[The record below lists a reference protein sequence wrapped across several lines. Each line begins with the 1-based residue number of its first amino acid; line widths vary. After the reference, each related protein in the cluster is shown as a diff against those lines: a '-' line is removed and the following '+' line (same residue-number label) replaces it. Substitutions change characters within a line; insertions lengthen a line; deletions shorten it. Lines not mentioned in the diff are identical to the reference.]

1 MPPEWNFKYH
11 STETLSLLV
20 TGHIFKAMDNKE
32 ITAMVLI
39 DLSKAFDSICHRTLL
54 LTFQGLGA
62 SIKASKWFESYL
74 TDRMQS
80 TRLGTS
86 PSEELIVTHGV
97 PQGSILRPLMFS
109 LYMNDLPS
117 VVKFPS
123 VDSYVDVTKVYLSFS
138 SKDID
143 SCLTKVTEDLRL
155 IAAWCC
161 TNKLLIDLSKT
172 KFILFGIRELLS
184 KIPDV
189 RVPFLSQ
196 NLAPV
201 PGIKDLSIMLDSN
214 LIFNE
219 HVNTL
224 PSSLISTLCQI
235 SKVRHLFSKSVPFT
249 ILNCLVFGKLFCSST
264 VSSGT
269 LKQNIHKLQLVQKFC
284 CSSIN

>member
-1 MPPEWNFKYH
+1 M
-11 STETLSLLV
+11 SV
-20 TGHIFKAMDNKE
+20 KE
-32 ITAMVLI
+32 
-39 DLSKAFDSICHRTLL
+39 
-54 LTFQGLGA
+54 
-62 SIKASKWFESYL
+62 SKWFESYL

-86 PSEELIVTHGV
+86 GSEELIVTHGV

-109 LYMNDLPS
+109 LYMNDLVPS
-117 VVKFPS
+117 VVKFSS
-123 VDSYVDVTKVYLSFS
+123 VHSYVDVTKVYLSFS

-143 SCLTKVTEDLRL
+143 FCLTKVTEDLRL

-161 TNKLLIDLSKT
+161 TNKLLIDPSKT
-172 KFILFGIRELLS
+172 KLILFGIRELLS

-201 PGIKDLSIMLDSN
+201 PGIKDLGIILDSN
-214 LIFNE
+214 LTFNE

-224 PSSLISTLCQI
+224 TSSLISTLYQI
-235 SKVRHLFSKSVPFT
+235 SKVGHLFSKSVPFT
-249 ILNCLVFGKLFCSST
+249 ILNCLVFGKLFCCST

-269 LKQNIHKLQLVQKFC
+269 LKQNIHKLQLVQNFC